1 MLRKYS
7 VLLVALLL
15 LAISV
20 VAGLSQQKYYQ
31 VVCDSRSHGS
41 DPTVYSC
48 MTSYSAAKGAA
59 DAHMKN
65 NPGHSAT
72 VMNESGCSE
81 R

>member
-7 VLLVALLL
+7 LL
-15 LAISV
+15 LAAMLLCAISV
-20 VAGLSQQKYYQ
+20 IAGLSHQKYYQ
-31 VVCDSRSHGS
+31 VVCGSRSHGS
-41 DPTVYSC
+41 NPTLYSC
-48 MTSYSAAKGAA
+48 MTSYSAAKEAA

-72 VMNESGCSE
+72 VMNESGCNE